1 MTDHGGSMRRRRESL
16 GAALCLLALSLTWV
30 GAFAGDDPSLRVL
43 RSLDPVA
50 VDGTNVSGNFASNR
64 LLIARDRLLYG
75 TTPRGGANNCGTV
88 FRLNPRNGNYVVLH
102 TFAIQTEVQI
112 NADGCVPTATL
123 IQARDGALYGSTQ
136 AGGINGTGVLF
147 RITTAGVFS
156 VLYTF
161 PPVFTGGAS
170 VPVKALVEGADGNL
184 YGVTSLGGSQAVNG
198 ALGEGTLFM
207 VSTSG
212 AFVVLHSFDSPGPKR
227 PSSLIRGRDG
237 FLYGTTSR
245 SNSPG
250 EGSGSIFRFTPGFFE
265 TLYNFAPT
273 DAVGRNPEGAA
284 PFEALI
290 ETAPG
295 QFDGVTSAGG
305 ASGAGTIFRFVA
317 ASRAMSVRHAFGPVD
332 QNDLN
337 ADGFG
342 SNAPLV
348 RGDDG
353 NLYSTQPNGG
363 PGGGGVVYRIKRN
376 GRVSVLHAFALPN
389 ESGVNRDGATPQRGV
404 IVGSD
409 GNLYGG
415 TAIGGAGG
423 TGTLFRLTIDD

>member
-1 MTDHGGSMRRRRESL
+1 MRRRRESL
-16 GAALCLLALSLTWV
+16 GSALCLLALSLTSV
-30 GAFAGDDPSLRVL
+30 GAFAGDDPSIRVL

-50 VDGTNVSGNFASNR
+50 VDGTNLSGRFASNR
-64 LLIARDRLLYG
+64 LLLARDGLLYG
-75 TTPRGGANNCGTV
+75 TTPRGGANNCGTI
-88 FRLNPRNGNYVVLH
+88 FRLNPRNGRYVVLH
-102 TFAIQTEVQI
+102 TFAVQTAVQV

-136 AGGINGTGVLF
+136 AGGVNGTGVLF
-147 RITTAGVFS
+147 RITMPGTFS
-156 VLYTF
+156 LLYTF
-161 PPVFTGGAS
+161 PPAFTGGAS
-170 VPVKALVEGADGNL
+170 SPGKALVEGADGNL
-184 YGVTSLGGSQAVNG
+184 YGVTSFGGSQAVNG

-207 VSTSG
+207 VSPAG

-227 PSSLIRGRDG
+227 PSSLMRGRDG

-250 EGSGSIFRFTPGFFE
+250 EGSGSIFRFAPGFFE

-273 DAVGRNPEGAA
+273 DSVGRNPEGAS

-305 ASGAGTIFRFVA
+305 SNGAGTIFRFVA
-317 ASRAMSVRHAFGPVD
+317 GSRAMSVRHAFGPVD
-332 QNDLN
+332 LDDRN

-348 RGDDG
+348 RGEDG
-353 NLYSTQPNGG
+353 DLYSTQANGG

-376 GRVSVLHAFALPN
+376 GRVSVLHAFDLPDA
-389 ESGVNRDGATPQRGV
+389 SGVNRDGARPQRGV

-423 TGTLFRLTIDD
+423 SGAFFRISIDD